1 MPTTTTTDT
10 ATIQTV
16 VFDALATF
24 GAEPTEISL
33 DASFEALDV
42 DSLDIAELAQIVD
55 EKFGVEIKSSDAEQI
70 KTVGDVVDL
79 VAARS

>member
-1 MPTTTTTDT
+1 MPTSTTDT
-10 ATIQTV
+10 AAIQQV
-16 VFDALATF
+16 VFESLETF
-24 GAEPTEISL
+24 GAEPTEIALDATFESL
-33 DASFEALDV
+33 DI
-42 DSLDIAELAQIVD
+42 DSLDVAELAQIVE

>member
-1 MPTTTTTDT
+1 MPTSTTDT
-10 ATIQTV
+10 ATIQKV
-16 VFDALATF
+16 VFDALESF

-33 DASFEALDV
+33 DATFEGLDI
-42 DSLDIAELAQIVD
+42 DSLDVAELAQIVD

>member
-1 MPTTTTTDT
+1 MPTSTTDT
-10 ATIQTV
+10 AAIQQV
-16 VFDALATF
+16 VFESLETF

-33 DASFEALDV
+33 DATFESLDI
-42 DSLDIAELAQIVD
+42 DSLDIAELAQILD